1 LIEIHDHFTNDAA
14 SAAFSDVA
22 LAPENGTVTPALPVV
37 FDSKSGYLS
46 TVM

>member
-1 LIEIHDHFTNDAA
+1 LNNSTNYFTDAAA

-22 LAPENGTVTPALPVV
+22 LAPGDGTVIPALPVV